1 MMGFTSYS
9 FLSKSPF
16 ASILGLFPLREPV
29 EALVLTAA
37 LHQQSLLHQAG
48 EVVGGSGAEGAEVDA
63 WDS

>member
-1 MMGFTSYS
+1 MKVRGKALVMGFTSYS

-37 LHQQSLLHQAG
+37 LHQ
-48 EVVGGSGAEGAEVDA
+48 
-63 WDS
+63 